1 MPCCG
6 PLLSNFVLLSVKKSI
21 SKTVCQ
27 FCFFFGFIT
36 FYFLKYKFCIFLP
49 SFILTVG
56 LLVNL
61 SSINLHLELSFFLIK
76 FKIFP
81 SRLFMI
87 YVSYCKTVKRRY
99 VYFKCVV
106 IKTSMKYIFLNKR
119 FLKVCMVEYVL
130 FI

>member
-1 MPCCG
+1 MKKI
-6 PLLSNFVLLSVKKSI
+6 LLYELILKNKYQKQFVS
-21 SKTVCQ
+21 
-27 FCFFFGFIT
+27 FAFFFGFIT

-81 SRLFMI
+81 SRLFMM

-106 IKTSMKYIFLNKR
+106 IKTSMKYIFLKKR